1 MQDRTPINLLF
12 DDARRLSEVLQERGE
27 ISLDI
32 ATKSHLSKA
41 LLLSIASWFEFR
53 LTSTVLKFA
62 EIHSSNH
69 PAMVSI
75 IRIKAIS
82 RQYHTWFK
90 WDRCDAGPFY
100 ALFGECGSVLKRA
113 VAADPD
119 IAKGQS
125 AFLQLGD
132 LRNQLVHENFATF
145 PLTKTAEDI
154 FADYEAAEHY
164 MSWIEAK
171 LVCPQFGRP

>member
-1 MQDRTPINLLF
+1 VQPSPSLWQNRLLQGRSPSL
-12 DDARRLSEVLQERGE
+12 RRS
-27 ISLDI
+27 
-32 ATKSHLSKA
+32 
-41 LLLSIASWFEFR
+41 R
-53 LTSTVLKFA
+53 L
-62 EIHSSNH
+62 
-69 PAMVSI
+69 SI